1 MTAGTARRA
10 PDTVAD
16 LEPRR
21 VRLVLDVEFAL
32 DEVVASLLWAELVK
46 EATVDVVLLLPRLSS
61 SSAALVSL
69 RRRRQLA
76 QARQRRIEEL
86 AWIAGPRAAQLSVTV
101 QRRCWR
107 RARKPRDRTPPLHRS
122 ISQEGPRQ

>member
-21 VRLVLDVEFAL
+21 VRLVLDVEFTL

-61 SSAALVSL
+61 IAALVSV

-86 AWIAGPRAAQLSVTV
+86 AWIAGPRAAQLSLTV
-101 QRRCWR
+101 QRRRWR
-107 RARKPRDRTPPLHRS
+107 RARKPHDRTPPLHRS
-122 ISQEGPRQ
+122 TSQEGPRK